1 MANTFDDLVVQ
12 GNATFGGG
20 STTGSLTSGII
31 SVAGNFTQS
40 GAATSF
46 DASGTHTVELNG
58 STAQT
63 VSFANPGAGAGS
75 SHFLDLEINNG
86 SLATVSLAS
95 NVFADGQLI
104 RTLVDGTNRVINGG
118 GFTLTVQGLNASE
131 LTFDNLPVVLN
142 DGATFT
148 TFDAVV
154 FQNMSTTVVQLLI
167 QRASGTISLG
177 LSTGITFS
185 TPPTGAGRYISAVDT
200 NIPDAL
206 NLRIEVSN
214 PSPASATLGVDIQ
227 TDGTATIV
235 WPYP

>member
-12 GNATFGGG
+12 GDATFGGG

-63 VSFANPGAGAGS
+63 VSFATPGAAR
-75 SHFLDLEINNG
+75 FQDLEISNNLG
-86 SLATVSLAS
+86 ATVSFTS
-95 NVFADGQLI
+95 NVFANGQLI

-118 GFTLTVQGLNASE
+118 GFTLTVQGLNATE
-131 LTFDNLPVVLN
+131 LTLDNLPVVLN

-154 FQNMSTTVVQLLI
+154 FQNMSVTAVQLLI
-167 QRASGTISLG
+167 QRASGTIGLG
-177 LSTGITFS
+177 TSTGITFL
-185 TPPTGAGRYISAVDT
+185 TVPTGAGRYISAVDT